1 MSHHKKQEHHIR
13 PYKLLAQSFGLLVCG
28 FIVLFIIGEGMPD
41 IVKGNGDGLIPFLP
55 LVLLPVAGYI
65 VTWVKEWQ
73 GAAIM
78 ITGAIILLV
87 YFMVKGDVRMALI
100 YSIPFIVAGIL
111 FLLHIKKR
119 RQLPD
124 QK

>member
-1 MSHHKKQEHHIR
+1 
-13 PYKLLAQSFGLLVCG
+13 
-28 FIVLFIIGEGMPD
+28 
-41 IVKGNGDGLIPFLP
+41 
-55 LVLLPVAGYI
+55 
-65 VTWVKEWQ
+65 
-73 GAAIM
+73 M

>member
-65 VTWVKEWQ
+65 
-73 GAAIM
+73 GSSNNDHRCNYI
-78 ITGAIILLV
+78 
-87 YFMVKGDVRMALI
+87 
-100 YSIPFIVAGIL
+100 AGL
-111 FLLHIKKR
+111 FYG
-119 RQLPD
+119 
-124 QK
+124 